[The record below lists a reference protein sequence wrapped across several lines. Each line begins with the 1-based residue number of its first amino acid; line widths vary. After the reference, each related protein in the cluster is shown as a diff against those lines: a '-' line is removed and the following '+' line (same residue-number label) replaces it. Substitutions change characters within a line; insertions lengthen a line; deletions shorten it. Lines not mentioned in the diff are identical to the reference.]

1 MKVDGG
7 GVLLVPPWY
16 HHFFK
21 ISYIAG
27 NGDGFTVN
35 TNQTLEEL
43 KYKSIFSLSE
53 SIVTP

>member
-1 MKVDGG
+1 MGDTNTIDK
-7 GVLLVPPWY
+7 WY

-21 ISYIAG
+21 ITYIAG

>member
-1 MKVDGG
+1 M
-7 GVLLVPPWY
+7 VPPWY

-35 TNQTLEEL
+35 IPRGWW
-43 KYKSIFSLSE
+43 YKINPVF
-53 SIVTP
+53 INIMK

>member
-1 MKVDGG
+1 M
-7 GVLLVPPWY
+7 VPPWY

-21 ISYIAG
+21 ITYIAE

-35 TNQTLEEL
+35 TNQTFEEL
-43 KYKSIFSLSE
+43 KYKSIFSLPE